1 MSDQSESS
9 AVYNILAFAF
19 QGEDTAGQVVKEI
32 KSSGILDGYAIL
44 AQAVVEQTP
53 KGKVKVHE
61 PGRGGVGAA
70 VGVVG
75 GGLLA
80 LIGGPVAV
88 LAMAAAGGVV
98 GGVAGHYLGRP
109 IKKGDLKELGEAL
122 DPDSSAFLLLLE
134 DVYSESVVDSMS
146 GYKAQ
151 VVTLTVGSELS
162 GQLATYKEASLSDA
176 AGDVVTAA
184 GGAAADAEGNVV
196 VGQEVAATDAS
207 GDVIADVE
215 AAAADAS
222 GDVVAG
228 GAVAA
233 AAGDDDSS

>member
-1 MSDQSESS
+1 MIFQIKEIGKMSDQSESS

-19 QGEDTAGQVVKEI
+19 GGQHTASQIVKEV
-32 KSSGILDGYAIL
+32 KSSGALDGYAIV
-44 AQAVVEQTP
+44 AQAVVEQTD

-80 LIGGPVAV
+80 LIGGPVGV

-109 IKKGDLKELGEAL
+109 ISKGDLKELGEQL
-122 DPDSSAFLLLLE
+122 PPDSSAFLLLLE
-134 DVYSESVVDSMS
+134 DVYSEAVVDSMA
-146 GYKAQ
+146 GYSAN

-162 GQLATYKEASLSDA
+162 GEIASYSQGAVSDA
-176 AGDVVTAA
+176 EGNVVAGASAV
-184 GGAAADAEGNVV
+184 AADAEGNVAAGSV
-196 VGQEVAATDAS
+196 VA
-207 GDVIADVE
+207 
-215 AAAADAS
+215 AAAADDG
-222 GDVVAG
+222 GDNN
-228 GAVAA
+228 
-233 AAGDDDSS
+233 GDGDGS